1 MEKQLSFSNEELL
14 MINNSLEQ
22 SIRAYHDDIRA
33 TVADAELEN
42 GNKQMAVD
50 WYKERIIEADK
61 LISKIILKVP
71 VWG

>member
-14 MINNSLEQ
+14 MIKNSLEQ

-33 TVADAELEN
+33 TVADAELES
-42 GNKQMAVD
+42 GNIQMAVD